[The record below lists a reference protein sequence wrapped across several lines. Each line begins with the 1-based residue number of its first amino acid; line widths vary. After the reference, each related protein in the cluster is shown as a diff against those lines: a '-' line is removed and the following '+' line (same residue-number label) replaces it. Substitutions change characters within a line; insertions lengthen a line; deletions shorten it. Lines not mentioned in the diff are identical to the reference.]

1 MRPEDLFKI
10 IGGIDDALIAESE
23 ELYAG
28 EAGRP
33 APQANMVGAADGP
46 SSLEYSPVDKKETRP
61 DHDGAEKGDRGP
73 SSPEYSPADK
83 KETRPDYDK
92 AEKGDRGP
100 SSSEYSPSGK
110 KELRPDCDEAEK
122 SDRGPS
128 NIEYSPSGKKELR
141 TGCDEAEKG
150 NRGPSSSEF
159 SPTGQNQEDSGAKAG
174 SRGARRFRPRR
185 WIPAVAAAACVLV
198 GFAGL
203 YALMRPKGSAMSEAA
218 YEEAMVEE
226 GAEEPMAE
234 EAAEGAAEYAYEE
247 AAPAA
252 ESASPSAEDKEE
264 MSENFASE
272 PTEEVAPES
281 AEEDAGSGETDTPVD
296 GAEESGGGSFSGD
309 AADAAAVG
317 VTLEA
322 SDVTSTGLTLT
333 CTQSGGRVTGELL
346 TGTAYTLEQ
355 LDPAYLKAY
364 ESGDDVPSDAWR
376 AVEPL
381 AEEIVWTEEG
391 LPITLGGR
399 TEWTVN
405 WESLYGELDK
415 GTYRICKQILDLR
428 APGDYDAY
436 EAGAVFKVKE

>member
-10 IGGIDDALIAESE
+10 IGEIDDAFIAESE

-28 EAGRP
+28 EAGRQ
-33 APQANMVGAADGP
+33 APQANIVGAADGP
-46 SSLEYSPVDKKETRP
+46 SSL
-61 DHDGAEKGDRGP
+61 
-73 SSPEYSPADK
+73 EYSPADK

-100 SSSEYSPSGK
+100 SSLEYSPADK
-110 KELRPDCDEAEK
+110 KEQRSDYDKAEK
-122 SDRGPS
+122 GDRGPS
-128 NIEYSPSGKKELR
+128 STKL
-141 TGCDEAEKG
+141 
-150 NRGPSSSEF
+150 
-159 SPTGQNQEDSGAKAG
+159 SPTGQNQEGSDTKAG
-174 SRGARRFRPRR
+174 SSTTRRFRPRR

-226 GAEEPMAE
+226 AAEEPMAE
-234 EAAEGAAEYAYEE
+234 EAAEEAAEYECEE

-252 ESASPSAEDKEE
+252 ESASPSAGDKEE
-264 MSENFASE
+264 MSGNFASE

-281 AEEDAGSGETDTPVD
+281 AEEDAGGGETDTPVD
-296 GAEESGGGSFSGD
+296 GAEESGGGSFLGD
-309 AADAAAVG
+309 AADADAVG

-376 AVEPL
+376 VVDPL

-391 LPITLGGR
+391 LPITLGGK

-405 WESLYGELDK
+405 WEPLYGKLDK
-415 GTYRICKQILDLR
+415 GTYRISKQILDLR

-436 EAGAVFKVKE
+436 EAGAIFKVRE

>member
-10 IGGIDDALIAESE
+10 IGEIDDALIAESE

-28 EAGRP
+28 EAGRQTS
-33 APQANMVGAADGP
+33 QANMVGATGGTD
-46 SSLEYSPVDKKETRP
+46 STEYSPLGKKETRP
-61 DHDGAEKGDRGP
+61 DYDEAEKGDRGP
-73 SSPEYSPADK
+73 SS
-83 KETRPDYDK
+83 T
-92 AEKGDRGP
+92 
-100 SSSEYSPSGK
+100 
-110 KELRPDCDEAEK
+110 
-122 SDRGPS
+122 
-128 NIEYSPSGKKELR
+128 
-141 TGCDEAEKG
+141 T
-150 NRGPSSSEF
+150 
-159 SPTGQNQEDSGAKAG
+159 
-174 SRGARRFRPRR
+174 RRFRPRR

-226 GAEEPMAE
+226 AAEEPMAE

-272 PTEEVAPES
+272 PTEEAATES
-281 AEEDAGSGETDTPVD
+281 DEEDVSSGIDSGAGPGSAAGEGIGSGQAGT
-296 GAEESGGGSFSGD
+296 GGGSFSGD

-333 CTQSGGRVTGELL
+333 CTQSGGRMTGELI
-346 TGTAYTLEQ
+346 TGTSYTLEQ
-355 LDPAYLKAY
+355 LDPAYLRAY
-364 ESGDDVPSDAWR
+364 KSGDEVPSDAWR
-376 AVEPL
+376 AVDPL
-381 AEEIVWTEEG
+381 VEEIVWTEEG
-391 LPITLGGR
+391 LPITLGGK

-405 WESLYGELDK
+405 WEPLYGELDK

-436 EAGAVFKVKE
+436 EAGAVFEIK